1 MLNFINWFF
10 LTPTSIVAVLSFIV
24 AFITYR
30 YQRNWN
36 RKRHTKEVTDWYSQ
50 IALPKIRYI
59 NSVLTSIGCIDTLK
73 KFTKFEDFDS
83 KELSDNFTNAA
94 IKPETF
100 KDMFNNITENVLD
113 TAFKE
118 SGCNSYIYQCHI
130 SLKETISNSSSLSY
144 SVFNKFIIDLLNQT
158 ESIALQLNCSVYDE
172 KMIYPILHQT
182 FLKTIKHLYYFI
194 AAENTQ
200 DYDQF
205 YIYTIWLYLL
215 WDKRVKNEKQKIKR
229 KFAHKSKVSKL

>member
-1 MLNFINWFF
+1 MLINFLNWFF
-10 LTPTSIVAVLSFIV
+10 LTPTAFVAILSFVV

-36 RKRHTKEVTDWYSQ
+36 RKKHTKEVTDWYAQ

-59 NSVLTSIGCIDTLK
+59 NSVLTSIGCIDIIK

-83 KELSDNFTNAA
+83 KELSDNLAIAT

-100 KDMFNNITENVLD
+100 KDIFNNITEDVLD
-113 TAFKE
+113 TAFNE
-118 SGCNSYIYQCHI
+118 SGGNTYIYQCHM
-130 SLKETISNSSSLSY
+130 SLKATISNNGSLTY
-144 SVFNKFIIDLLNQT
+144 SGFKKFIIDLLNEI

-182 FLKTIKHLYYFI
+182 FFG
-194 AAENTQ
+194 EQ
-200 DYDQF
+200 
-205 YIYTIWLYLL
+205 
-215 WDKRVKNEKQKIKR
+215 
-229 KFAHKSKVSKL
+229 